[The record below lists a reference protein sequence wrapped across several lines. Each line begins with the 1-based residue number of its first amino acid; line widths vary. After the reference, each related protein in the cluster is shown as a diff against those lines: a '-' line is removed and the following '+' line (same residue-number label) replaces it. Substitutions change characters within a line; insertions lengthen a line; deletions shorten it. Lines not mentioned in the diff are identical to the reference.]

1 MGLFVVFCSVCV
13 EFSTLATLRS
23 AALDVHSSVLAM
35 RVRATSAATY
45 RRFTAAYQWFVD
57 MSTRSTADI
66 VGELSQMAKRR
77 PCYRIWL
84 DRAHAG

>member
-1 MGLFVVFCSVCV
+1 
-13 EFSTLATLRS
+13 
-23 AALDVHSSVLAM
+23 M